1 MPLPLIPLVMGGM
14 SLLNGWLQSR
24 ASKKAAQTQSVSA
37 DKAMALGRE
46 VYQQQRADQMPWLT
60 AGQGA
65 VNQLSSLM
73 GINQG
78 NTTAA
83 MSQPGSPM
91 APTPSGY
98 ATPEANFGTP
108 GHAQWPFG
116 ATQGQNPLASM
127 RSAGSGSTLAAQAAM
142 VTLQAPDGSVQQL
155 PAQFAAHYEALGAR
169 RVA

>member
-1 MPLPLIPLVMGGM
+1 M
-14 SLLNGWLQSR
+14 SLLNSWLQSR

-46 VYQQQRADQMPWLT
+46 IYGQQRADQLPWLT

-65 VNQLSSLM
+65 VNQLAALM
-73 GINQG
+73 GINPA
-78 NTTAA
+78 NTPAA
-83 MSQPGSPM
+83 MSQPGSRL

-116 ATQGQNPLASM
+116 ATQGQNPLSAM
-127 RSAGSGSTLAAQAAM
+127 RSVGASSTPSAQAAM
-142 VTLQAPDGSVQQL
+142 VTLQAPDGSIQRL
-155 PAQFAAHYEALGAR
+155 PEPFAAHYEALGAR